1 VRILQDL
8 ERFKDLP
15 IYVRCIESPSDNIL
29 ETLEKDGVLELESVG
44 MDVGSA
50 KWKLAEVSRQ
60 EGCTLAHITISW
72 QDLNIFW
79 PIP

>member
-50 KWKLAEVSRQ
+50 KWNLAEV
-60 EGCTLAHITISW
+60 
-72 QDLNIFW
+72 
-79 PIP
+79 